1 MEGFEL
7 ACLSYLLT
15 QMKNFML
22 LAFLFCT
29 GMVVGQES
37 KKYLEK
43 GHFAPGLRT
52 TTSVFSHDGVPGLG
66 VGGQMRLQILDYIST
81 DWFADYITMDLKGAG
96 TRNNAHI
103 GWSVLFYPKQLNRF
117 VPYVIAGHCFDY
129 ANVIPLSTPYNDRS
143 TESVSRWSS
152 AVQAG
157 LGSHYFLSDRFHLT
171 FSAQYMMH
179 LGNHL
184 DYELEENASGGWYLN
199 TNPAGPH
206 DDERLEGHLLL
217 TLGLNYR
224 IADFW

>member
-1 MEGFEL
+1 
-7 ACLSYLLT
+7 
-15 QMKNFML
+15 MKKIILMTLIFV
-22 LAFLFCT
+22 A
-29 GMVVGQES
+29 GSAIGQEK

-52 TTSVFSHDGVPGLG
+52 TTSVFGHDPVPGLG
-66 VGGQMRLQILDYIST
+66 VGGQVRLQILDYIST

-117 VPYVIAGHCFDY
+117 TPYVMAGHCFDY
-129 ANVIPLSTPYNDRS
+129 AHVTPVSTPYNDRS
-143 TESVSRWSS
+143 DESVSRWSS

-157 LGSHYFLSDRFHLT
+157 IGSHYFLTERFHLT
-171 FSAQYMMH
+171 FSAQFMMH

-184 DYELEENASGGWYLN
+184 DYELEETSTGWYLD
-199 TNPAGPH
+199 TDPVAH
-206 DDERLEGHLLL
+206 SHDERLEGHILL

-224 IADFW
+224 MADFW